1 MVTQS
6 VAPRVFVIEDFLS
19 ADECDHIVHLAA
31 SRGMHRS
38 LVKSTTVSTS
48 WFGASSPVVVSDERT
63 STNTWLSATASNI
76 VENVFI
82 RAFDLLKIPF
92 DADRWRQHCEDMQV
106 LRYDVSQE
114 YSQDDYFLPAT
125 TRYSR
130 HVQSGH
136 NRYATLLLY
145 LNDVAH
151 GGETVFPR
159 AHSTFIE
166 NGCPNSSSAMK
177 IQPKKGRAVLFFSMR
192 PDGNLDQSALHG
204 GCPVIEGTKW
214 AANLWFWDER
224 YGK

>member
-31 SRGMHRS
+31 SRGMHRWVPSTAMPTHVLTVRARS

-114 YSQDDYFLPAT
+114 CQ
-125 TRYSR
+125 
-130 HVQSGH
+130 
-136 NRYATLLLY
+136 
-145 LNDVAH
+145 
-151 GGETVFPR
+151 
-159 AHSTFIE
+159 
-166 NGCPNSSSAMK
+166 
-177 IQPKKGRAVLFFSMR
+177 
-192 PDGNLDQSALHG
+192 
-204 GCPVIEGTKW
+204 
-214 AANLWFWDER
+214 
-224 YGK
+224 